1 MKRILLLLAISTIG
15 TAYGFGQSNTKIASS
30 TETLQRIEE
39 SLQTNNAW
47 LEQIETD
54 LSLKQRYKLYPTENI
69 YTFLQL
75 DTKTGQIEQVQW
87 SLDTEK
93 EGSVTINGDD
103 LSYGSDYGSGRFEL
117 YPTQNMYQFILLDK
131 VTGRKWHVQWG
142 MEYLKRWIRRI
153 Y

>member
-1 MKRILLLLAISTIG
+1 MKRVILLLVIFTTG
-15 TAYGFGQSNTKIASS
+15 TACGFGQSSQK
-30 TETLQRIEE
+30 TEQSAEMLQRIE
-39 SLQTNNAW
+39 SLMQTNNLW

-75 DTKTGQIEQVQW
+75 DTQTGRIEQVQW

-93 EGSVTINGDD
+93 EGSITINGDD

-131 VTGRKWHVQWG
+131 ITGRKWHVQWG
-142 MEYLKRWIRRI
+142 MEKLKRWIRRI

>member
-1 MKRILLLLAISTIG
+1 MKRIVLFLVIFTMG
-15 TAYGFGQSNTKIASS
+15 TTYGFGQSSQKTEQSA
-30 TETLQRIEE
+30 ETLQRIE
-39 SLQTNNAW
+39 SLMQTNNLW

-75 DTKTGQIEQVQW
+75 DTQTGRIEQVQW

-93 EGSVTINGDD
+93 EGSITINGDD
-103 LSYGSDYGSGRFEL
+103 LSYGSDLGSGRFEL

-131 VTGRKWHVQWG
+131 ITGRKWHVQWG
-142 MEYLKRWIRRI
+142 MEKLKRWIRRI